1 MNVLVLNGNPFNDK
15 GNIDQYIG
23 SLVEELKS
31 AGHNTTVI
39 VLRDLK
45 ISPCTGCFNCW
56 LKTAGT
62 CTIRDDARDVT
73 RQYIAAEHVIFASP
87 LIMGFPSALLKNAM
101 DRNISIMHP
110 HLEEVDGEVRHKKR
124 YDRYPVISYLL
135 EKESC
140 TDEEDIAIL
149 TDIFRR
155 EAINVRSSLGF
166 VHFTESPV
174 EEIVHA
180 INVH

>member
-87 LIMGFPSALLKNAM
+87 LIMGFPSALLKTPWTGIFPSCILIWRKWTERFITRSVMIVIPSFHIFWRKRAVPM
-101 DRNISIMHP
+101 KRTLPFLLISFAGRPLM
-110 HLEEVDGEVRHKKR
+110 
-124 YDRYPVISYLL
+124 
-135 EKESC
+135 
-140 TDEEDIAIL
+140 
-149 TDIFRR
+149 
-155 EAINVRSSLGF
+155 
-166 VHFTESPV
+166 
-174 EEIVHA
+174 
-180 INVH
+180 